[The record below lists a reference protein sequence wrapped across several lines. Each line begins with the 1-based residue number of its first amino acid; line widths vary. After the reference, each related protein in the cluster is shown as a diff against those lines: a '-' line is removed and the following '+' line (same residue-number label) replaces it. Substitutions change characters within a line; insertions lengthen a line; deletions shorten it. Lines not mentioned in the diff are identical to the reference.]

1 MARLGFST
9 NNHTEHFDDPSVAIE
24 DPTPRVTSTAV
35 WAHQDGGQVVTVTAG
50 SGKSNIY
57 MIQPRYQFIANGM
70 WQGPWGLNFGANLLT
85 RQGFGQMF
93 NRSQV
98 ATGDPLTPQKTI
110 LVIPEDVAAHRL
122 STVTSF
128 DVRVE
133 KAFTIGRSNLIFDLD
148 VFNLT
153 NANTVLGREY
163 DLRLTS
169 FNRVREIM
177 NPRILRLG
185 LRMNF

>member
-1 MARLGFST
+1 
-9 NNHTEHFDDPSVAIE
+9 
-24 DPTPRVTSTAV
+24 
-35 WAHQDGGQVVTVTAG
+35 
-50 SGKSNIY
+50 
-57 MIQPRYQFIANGM
+57 M

-128 DVRVE
+128 DVRVAN
-133 KAFTIGRSNLIFDLD
+133 AFTIGRSNLIFDLD